1 MVSLQNNSEPG
12 RPVFPGVVV
21 EDQLIAVDRQ
31 VSLRVKVFRP
41 EKPTG
46 RPTVVFVAGWMTL
59 IDSWIEVLGEMT
71 RDFPVIYVETR
82 EKKSSRIRG
91 RVGFGVAEIGA
102 DVARV
107 VDHFGLK
114 DGRYVIVASSLG
126 ATAVMD
132 RHGEF
137 RSAPRALVMINPNAV
152 FRIPAFWKQVVRL
165 FYPPLL
171 RVLRPVVKWYL
182 RTFRLDIH
190 SDPAQYKKYCATLD
204 NADPWKTK
212 RTAMAIWDYQI
223 WDRLP
228 TLRFPTLIVGAS
240 RDKLHEPEN
249 MKRMVSLIPR
259 ATYLDMETNARNHS
273 PDLVQEIR
281 SYLEKSGE

>member
-1 MVSLQNNSEPG
+1 MVSSKNNSDPG
-12 RPVFPGVVV
+12 RPVFPGVTV
-21 EDQLIAVDRQ
+21 EEQMVAVDPQ
-31 VSLRVKVFRP
+31 VSLRVTVFRP
-41 EKPTG
+41 EKPTD
-46 RPTVVFVAGWMTL
+46 RPAVVFVAGWMTL

-71 RDFPVIYVETR
+71 RDFVVVYVETR

-91 RVGFGVAEIGA
+91 RAGFGVAEIGA
-102 DVARV
+102 DVVRV

-126 ATAVMD
+126 ATSVMD

-137 RSAPRALVMINPNAV
+137 RPAPRALVMINPNAV
-152 FRIPAFWKQVVRL
+152 FRIPAFWKQVVRF

-204 NADPWKTK
+204 NADPWKSK
-212 RTAMAIWDYQI
+212 LTAMAIWDYQI

-228 TLRFPTLIVGAS
+228 SLRFPTLIVGAS

-273 PDLVQEIR
+273 PELVKEIR
-281 SYLEKSGE
+281 RYLEKSG